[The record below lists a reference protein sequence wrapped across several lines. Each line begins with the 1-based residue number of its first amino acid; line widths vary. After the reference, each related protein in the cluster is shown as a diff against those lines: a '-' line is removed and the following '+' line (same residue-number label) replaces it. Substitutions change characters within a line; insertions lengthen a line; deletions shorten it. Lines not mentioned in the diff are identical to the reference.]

1 MTHTQHLFTMVWA
14 GCKEGKCS
22 TQYPDDGLVT
32 IPRPEEQ
39 ERERSIINLKN
50 QLMNNLYLIQVEFD
64 QNGFD

>member
-1 MTHTQHLFTMVWA
+1 MAHAQHLFTMVWA

-39 ERERSIINLKN
+39 ERER
-50 QLMNNLYLIQVEFD
+50 D
-64 QNGFD
+64 QAMSCDNRAT